1 MKKQVS
7 LLTLTAA
14 LLLGACST
22 YEEVPAT
29 LRDVSYKGA
38 PAGTVKAAD
47 TAAEPAAPSANGTT
61 DNTHH

>member
-1 MKKQVS
+1 MRTKNQTSRPKQ
-7 LLTLTAA
+7 
-14 LLLGACST
+14 
-22 YEEVPAT
+22 T

-38 PAGTVKAAD
+38 PTGTVKAAD